1 MSPISRLAVPLAAV
15 ALAVLVG
22 LAAFVL
28 VQPAAPRTAAEQAQR
43 LAAGL
48 RCPDC
53 EALSVAESRTAAAAA
68 IRAEI
73 DEQLAA
79 GRTPDEVRQSF
90 VARYGEW
97 ILLEPADALAWWL
110 PAIALGAGLA
120 VLGGWLLVGRAAPPG
135 SQPSGAISES
145 DRRRARDEAEALD
158 A

>member
-1 MSPISRLAVPLAAV
+1 VSPMPRLAVPLAAV

-22 LAAFVL
+22 LAAFAL
-28 VQPAAPRTAAEQAQR
+28 VQPAAPKTTAEQAHR

-53 EALSVAESRTAAAAA
+53 EALSVGESRTAAAAA
-68 IRAEI
+68 IRDEI

-110 PAIALGAGLA
+110 PAIALAAGLV
-120 VLGGWLLVGRAAPPG
+120 VLGARLLMGRDAPG
-135 SQPSGAISES
+135 TQPSGAISES

>member
-1 MSPISRLAVPLAAV
+1 MPRLAVPLAAV

-22 LAAFVL
+22 LAAFAL
-28 VQPAAPRTAAEQAQR
+28 VQPAAPKTTAEQAHR

-53 EALSVAESRTAAAAA
+53 EALSVGESRTAAAAA
-68 IRAEI
+68 TRDEI

-110 PAIALGAGLA
+110 PAIALAAGLV
-120 VLGGWLLVGRAAPPG
+120 VLGARLLMGRDAPG
-135 SQPSGAISES
+135 TQPSGAISES

>member
-1 MSPISRLAVPLAAV
+1 VSPVQRLAVPLAAV
-15 ALAVLVG
+15 GLAVLVG
-22 LAAFVL
+22 LAAFAL
-28 VQPAAPRTAAEQAQR
+28 VQPAAPRTAAEQAHQ

-73 DEQLAA
+73 DGQLAA

-90 VARYGEW
+90 VGRYGEW

-110 PAIALGAGLA
+110 PAVALAAGIAALGA
-120 VLGGWLLVGRAAPPG
+120 WLLVGRAAPPG
-135 SQPSGAISES
+135 AEPPGPVSES

>member
-1 MSPISRLAVPLAAV
+1 MPRLAVPLAAV

-22 LAAFVL
+22 LAAFAL
-28 VQPAAPRTAAEQAQR
+28 VQPAAPKTTAEQAHR

-53 EALSVAESRTAAAAA
+53 EALSVGESRTAAAAA
-68 IRAEI
+68 IRDEI

-110 PAIALGAGLA
+110 PAIALAAGLV
-120 VLGGWLLVGRAAPPG
+120 VLGARLLMGRDARG
-135 SQPSGAISES
+135 TQPSGAISES

>member
-1 MSPISRLAVPLAAV
+1 MPRLAVPLAAV

-22 LAAFVL
+22 LAAFAL
-28 VQPAAPRTAAEQAQR
+28 VQPAAPKTTAEQAHR

-53 EALSVAESRTAAAAA
+53 EALSVGESRTAAAAA
-68 IRAEI
+68 IRDEI

-110 PAIALGAGLA
+110 PAIALAAGLV
-120 VLGGWLLVGRAAPPG
+120 VLGARLLMGRDAPG
-135 SQPSGAISES
+135 TQPSGAISES